1 VADQP
6 ATANS
11 ETGLEVKI
19 RSKRR
24 LQQIALDMGTVG
36 PAAFAGDLVAAKS
49 FFRMMCEQSIVL
61 RMGLHPKTLA
71 RLFRCQRPTT
81 THPMSYDAFFGPR
94 GVFVRC

>member
-1 VADQP
+1 VADQS
-6 ATANS
+6 ATVNS

-36 PAAFAGDLVAAKS
+36 PAAFAGDLMAAKS
-49 FFRMMCEQSIVL
+49 FFRLMCEQSIVL

-71 RLFRCQRPTT
+71 RRRKAQ
-81 THPMSYDAFFGPR
+81 
-94 GVFVRC
+94 